1 MRALAVTTTNSEAAG
16 LMTNDVA
23 AEHNML
29 ADRAASRPGTFPTG
43 YHNLKKHRIQ
53 NEDDAPWKIRTF

>member
-1 MRALAVTTTNSEAAG
+1 LTQLGLPALAVTTTNSEAAG

-29 ADRAASRPGTFPTG
+29 WQFVVGGTAATSGTMRANRVFARVLG
-43 YHNLKKHRIQ
+43 LQ
-53 NEDDAPWKIRTF
+53 